1 MILKRPG
8 RAKAVNLENHYR
20 HMAVAEVLPEV
31 YSGEHFSG
39 FDSIELPFTTL
50 ETIVKS
56 QRPDWKAAL
65 ENAKG
70 IYLIT
75 NTTNGKRYVGSA
87 YGNKGLWSR
96 WEVYAGTGHGYTD
109 ELTRLLKLHGI
120 DYARKHFKFTLLEH
134 CPSKMDDKSVMRR
147 ETFWKA
153 ALLSRGKWGYNKN

>member
-1 MILKRPG
+1 MDVFVENRAEWDGWNSWRGGRDDFSRQYIFALIEFYPQADRWLFGGAYQVLSRPRINYAHSYDVALLKDSEPLIGRLKVILKRPG

-87 YGNKGLWSR
+87 
-96 WEVYAGTGHGYTD
+96 
-109 ELTRLLKLHGI
+109 
-120 DYARKHFKFTLLEH
+120 
-134 CPSKMDDKSVMRR
+134 
-147 ETFWKA
+147 
-153 ALLSRGKWGYNKN
+153 